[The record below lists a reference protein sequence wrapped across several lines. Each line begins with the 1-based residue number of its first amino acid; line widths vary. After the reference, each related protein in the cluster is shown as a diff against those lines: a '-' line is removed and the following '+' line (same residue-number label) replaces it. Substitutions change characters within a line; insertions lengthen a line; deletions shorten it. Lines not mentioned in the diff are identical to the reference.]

1 MPGGYLTLHGVVE
14 VLAKNGSRDYAAGM
28 SLRTPMS
35 TPAVPWRGAA
45 PPKRILA
52 IRLQALGDVVI
63 TLPYLRVLQRSL
75 PGTEIDF
82 LTRRE
87 DGSIPRALRLFR
99 SVEQLGGGRSER
111 RQLLLTPLLA
121 PRLLARRYDV
131 VLDLQN
137 NRVSRTI
144 TWLARPRAWA
154 LFDRESPVAAGE
166 RTRLAIEAAGF
177 PLRRV
182 EADLPLRDP
191 DLGLDVLRQAKR
203 DSTRDLV
210 VLSPAGAFPSRNW
223 PIERYARFAD
233 LWRQRHPAQFAIL
246 GLMSLREK
254 AAVLQ
259 DRLGDDLLNLVG
271 DTTPSEAF
279 AIVQRAALVL
289 TEDCGLMHMASATGV
304 PTLALFGS
312 SRHVWSAPLG
322 DHAWCLHSGDL
333 ECGACMEPTCRYG
346 DVHCLTRYTAE
357 YVVDRADA
365 LIARAATTRIRIVSH
380 HATSMG

>member
-1 MPGGYLTLHGVVE
+1 MTDPHV
-14 VLAKNGSRDYAAGM
+14 
-28 SLRTPMS
+28 S
-35 TPAVPWRGAA
+35 TQAVPWRSAE
-45 PPKRILA
+45 PPKSVLA

-63 TLPYLRVLQRSL
+63 TLPYLRALRRSL

-87 DGSIPRALRLFR
+87 DGGIPRALLLFR
-99 SVEQLGGGRSER
+99 SVAELGGGRSER

-144 TWLARPRAWA
+144 SRLARPRAWA
-154 LFDRESPVAAGE
+154 RFDRESPVAAGE
-166 RTRLAIEAAGF
+166 RTRRTIEAAGF
-177 PLRRV
+177 PLPRV

-191 DLGLDVLRQAKR
+191 GLGLDVLRQAKW

-210 VLSPAGAFPSRNW
+210 VLSPAGAFASRNW
-223 PIERYARFAD
+223 PIERYACFAD
-233 LWRQRHPAQFAIL
+233 LWRQRHSAQFAIL
-246 GLMSLREK
+246 GLASLREK

-259 DRLGDDLLNLVG
+259 ARLGDDLVNLVG
-271 DTTPSEAF
+271 ETTPAQAF
-279 AIVQRAALVL
+279 AIVQRASIVL
-289 TEDCGLMHMASATGV
+289 TEDCGLMHMAWATGV

-322 DHAWCLHSGDL
+322 EHACCLHSGDL
-333 ECGACMEPTCRYG
+333 ACGACMEPTCRYG
-346 DVHCLTRYTAE
+346 DVHCLTRYSAE
-357 YVVDRADA
+357 YVVDRAEA
-365 LIARAATTRIRIVSH
+365 LIARAATTRIRIVLH
-380 HATSMG
+380 HA